1 MGLLNLIQ
9 PGRRTGKAEGRRT
22 SVRRCKGEE
31 ELVRFS
37 CEDPDLEVRLLA
49 VEKLQT
55 TASLRRVAIE
65 GKHLDARLKAARAI
79 KEPVVLAEI
88 MCERKQ
94 PELMMACFEGIQDQE
109 VVAGIAMDPRQSLTA
124 RRIAINMFADQKL
137 LADLLISLRAPA
149 LREAAL
155 ERIEDP
161 ALKERLR
168 LEDEAAYGP
177 GPEERALELA
187 KQIDSDE
194 LAEILGAFRE
204 APGAVRALG
213 ALASPKGGSSGR
225 AVEILRRLL
234 RSARA
239 DLRLLALEQL
249 DGVNE
254 VPTDLLDDLVD
265 GDPNPEVR
273 SFAASLAALE
283 TDDSRR

>member
-1 MGLLNLIQ
+1 MGLLNRLQ
-9 PGRRTGKAEGRRT
+9 PRRWTGKPEGRRT
-22 SVRRCKGEE
+22 FVRRCQGEE

-37 CEDPDLEVRLLA
+37 CEDSDLEVRLLA
-49 VEKLQT
+49 VEKLQST
-55 TASLRRVAIE
+55 TSLRRVATE

-79 KEPVVLAEI
+79 KDPVVLAEI

-109 VVAGIAMDPRQSLTA
+109 VLAGIARNPRQSLTA
-124 RRIAINMFADQKL
+124 RRIAINMFADQTL
-137 LADLLISLRAPA
+137 LADLLNSMRAPA

-177 GPEERALELA
+177 TPEERALELA

-213 ALASPKGGSSGR
+213 VLASPDGGSSGR

-234 RSARA
+234 KSARA
-239 DLRLLALEQL
+239 DIRLLALEQL
-249 DGVNE
+249 DMVDG

-273 SFAASLAALE
+273 TFAASLAALK
-283 TDDSRR
+283 TDGSRR